1 MNFVLQK
8 VLLSD
13 KYPYSFYLNR
23 EKLIGLFPEYDNLV
37 LEFLKATQEIL
48 QKGATIVTPGKVDL
62 SWVAEGLNGNVAY
75 IIAPFTTK
83 LEWDEMRTS
92 REFIHYHEV
101 TDKLFPLLGWKDL
114 GYKIINN
121 FNYSLLHST
130 MTGRVDELNSPE
142 TVATLSALWDA
153 S

>member
-23 EKLIGLFPEYDNLV
+23 EKLIGLFPAYDNLV

-62 SWVAEGLNGNVAY
+62 
-75 IIAPFTTK
+75 
-83 LEWDEMRTS
+83 
-92 REFIHYHEV
+92 
-101 TDKLFPLLGWKDL
+101 
-114 GYKIINN
+114 
-121 FNYSLLHST
+121 
-130 MTGRVDELNSPE
+130 
-142 TVATLSALWDA
+142 
-153 S
+153 

>member
-101 TDKLFPLLGWKDL
+101 TDKLFPLFGWQDL
-114 GYKIINN
+114 GYKLIT
-121 FNYSLLHST
+121 NYDYKQLGSL
-130 MTGRVDELNSPE
+130 MTGSVTELNSPE
-142 TVATLSALWDA
+142 TVAKLAALWDA